1 MRRRPPRQLPLPF
14 DRDVPA
20 ITLPAQIAQDLV
32 NALADLLATV
42 LDADDEERDDAH
54 QDHR

>member
-1 MRRRPPRQLPLPF
+1 MRRRPPRQLPMPF

-32 NALADLLATV
+32 HALADLLATV
-42 LDADDEERDDAH
+42 DADDEERDNAH